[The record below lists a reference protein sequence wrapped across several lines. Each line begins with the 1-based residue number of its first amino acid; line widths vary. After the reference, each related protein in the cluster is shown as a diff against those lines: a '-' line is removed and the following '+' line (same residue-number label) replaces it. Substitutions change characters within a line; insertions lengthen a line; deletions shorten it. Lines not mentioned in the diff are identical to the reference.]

1 MLFISLF
8 VLMGLIK
15 PSLQV
20 FFFTTCTSSNVV
32 HIYAAP
38 SLLNRCTL
46 NTVAR
51 RKKEVRETW
60 VRHRIIFAFHFL
72 FFRGNR
78 KQKEKKNRK
87 YDEMRTKARLQHPQR
102 AAATPRFFFFVV
114 VVVVLLLLLSFLLP
128 AASLRNEE
136 HYERKKEKQP
146 KQRNFQNRQKKNPPA
161 QRQQQRKW
169 KQTKKKELLRR
180 CSNSDKK
187 KKIRKQIE
195 RIK

>member
-102 AAATPRFFFFVV
+102 AAATPRFFFFCCCCCS
-114 VVVVLLLLLSFLLP
+114 SFLF
-128 AASLRNEE
+128 ASRSFTQKWRALWKKK
-136 HYERKKEKQP
+136 RKTTETTELP
-146 KQRNFQNRQKKNPPA
+146 KQA
-161 QRQQQRKW
+161 
-169 KQTKKKELLRR
+169 
-180 CSNSDKK
+180 KK
-187 KKIRKQIE
+187 KKIPRHSDSNNENENKKKKSFYDDVLTVIKKKKRRKQIE
-195 RIK
+195 RMK